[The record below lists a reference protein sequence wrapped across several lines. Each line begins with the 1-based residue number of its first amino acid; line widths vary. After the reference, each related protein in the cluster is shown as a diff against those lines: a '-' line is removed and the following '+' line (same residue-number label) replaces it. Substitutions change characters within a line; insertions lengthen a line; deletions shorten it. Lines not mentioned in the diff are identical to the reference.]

1 MQIFPRRVGQAVS
14 LCFALL
20 GAAGAGAAQADWPER
35 PVKLIVPYV
44 AGSGPDVVLRPIADA
59 LGRELGQP
67 VIVDNR
73 GGAGGI
79 VGTQALAAAAP
90 DGYTIGFGNLVTLA
104 INKSMYSKLP
114 YDPQRSL
121 APVSLAISNAL
132 VLIARNDF
140 PASNV
145 QGLVSYARQHP
156 GKVSVGSLGV
166 GSSAHLAG
174 EMLKS
179 ETGTTMLHVPYK
191 SGQQAVGDIVGGQ
204 LDVMIDNVAGVLP
217 FIRSGQVKVLGAT
230 SLARVPVLSD
240 VPTLDE
246 SGLKGFEVVS
256 WGGIVAPAGT
266 PKPIIDK
273 LNRAIARALQDPA
286 VLKLNETLSV
296 DATPSTPEQ
305 FASLIASEIPRWGE
319 MVKRSGASAD

>member
-1 MQIFPRRVGQAVS
+1 MLIFSGRARRAVS

-20 GAAGAGAAQADWPER
+20 AAAGTGAAHAQWPER
-35 PVKLIVPYV
+35 PIKLIVPYV
-44 AGSGPDVVLRPIADA
+44 AGSGPDVVLRPIAEA

-67 VIVDNR
+67 VVVDNR

-79 VGTQALAAAAP
+79 VGTQLLATSAP

-104 INKSMYSKLP
+104 INKSMYPKLP

-121 APVSLAISNAL
+121 APISLAISNAL
-132 VLIARNDF
+132 VLIARNDL

-145 QGLVSYARQHP
+145 QELVSYARKNP

-179 ETGTTMLHVPYK
+179 ETGTSMLHVPYK
-191 SGQQAVGDIVGGQ
+191 SGQQAVVDIAGGQ

-230 SLARVPVLSD
+230 SARRVPVLPD
-240 VPTLDE
+240 VPTVDE

-266 PKPIIDK
+266 PRPIIDK
-273 LNRAIARALQDPA
+273 LNAAVAKALQDPA
-286 VLKLNETLSV
+286 VLQLNATLSV

-305 FASLIASEIPRWGE
+305 FASLIATEIPRWGA

>member
-1 MQIFPRRVGQAVS
+1 MTATCASTSVF
-14 LCFALL
+14 FAILVTSGVKHL
-20 GAAGAGAAQADWPER
+20 GATAKD
-35 PVKLIVPYV
+35 
-44 AGSGPDVVLRPIADA
+44 
-59 LGRELGQP
+59 
-67 VIVDNR
+67 
-73 GGAGGI
+73 
-79 VGTQALAAAAP
+79 
-90 DGYTIGFGNLVTLA
+90 
-104 INKSMYSKLP
+104 
-114 YDPQRSL
+114 
-121 APVSLAISNAL
+121 
-132 VLIARNDF
+132 
-140 PASNV
+140 
-145 QGLVSYARQHP
+145 ARQHP

-230 SLARVPVLSD
+230 SLTRVPVLSD

-273 LNRAIARALQDPA
+273 LNRAIAKALQDPA

>member
-1 MQIFPRRVGQAVS
+1 MQIFPRRVRQAVS
-14 LCFALL
+14 LCVALL
-20 GAAGAGAAQADWPER
+20 GAAGAGAARADWPER

-79 VGTQALAAAAP
+79 VGTQMLASAAP

-104 INKSMYSKLP
+104 INKSMYKKLS

-121 APVSLAISNAL
+121 APISLAISNAL

-145 QGLVSYARQHP
+145 RELVSYARQHP

-191 SGQQAVGDIVGGQ
+191 SGQQAVGDIAGGQ
-204 LDVMIDNVAGVLP
+204 LDVSSRWSCSTA
-217 FIRSGQVKVLGAT
+217 SA
-230 SLARVPVLSD
+230 AR
-240 VPTLDE
+240 
-246 SGLKGFEVVS
+246 
-256 WGGIVAPAGT
+256 PAGRRR
-266 PKPIIDK
+266 PLLDRRP
-273 LNRAIARALQDPA
+273 
-286 VLKLNETLSV
+286 
-296 DATPSTPEQ
+296 
-305 FASLIASEIPRWGE
+305 PR
-319 MVKRSGASAD
+319 SAER

>member
-1 MQIFPRRVGQAVS
+1 MQLFPRRARRALA
-14 LCFALL
+14 LCLALL
-20 GAAGAGAAQADWPER
+20 AAAGAAHAEWPER
-35 PVKLIVPYV
+35 PIKLIVPYV

-79 VGTQALAAAAP
+79 VGTQLLASAAP

-104 INKSMYSKLP
+104 INKSMYPKLP
-114 YDPQRSL
+114 YDPQRGL
-121 APVSLAISNAL
+121 APISLAISNAL
-132 VLIARNDF
+132 VLVARNDF
-140 PASNV
+140 PAGNV
-145 QGLVSYARQHP
+145 RELIDYARKHP

-179 ETGTTMLHVPYK
+179 ETGTVMLHVPYK
-191 SGQQAVGDIVGGQ
+191 SGQQAVGDIAGGQ

-230 SLARVPVLSD
+230 SLARVPVLPD
-240 VPTLDE
+240 VPTVDE
-246 SGLKGFEVVS
+246 SAVRGFEVVS

-266 PKPIIDK
+266 PRPVIDR
-273 LNRAIARALQDPA
+273 LNAAVAKALRDPA
-286 VLKLNETLSV
+286 VLTLNETLSV

-305 FASLIASEIPRWGE
+305 FASLIASEIPRWGA
-319 MVKRSGASAD
+319 MVRRSGASAD

>member
-1 MQIFPRRVGQAVS
+1 MHFPNRIRRALS
-14 LCFALL
+14 LLMVLAAAT
-20 GAAGAGAAQADWPER
+20 GASAAQAEWPER
-35 PVKLIVPYV
+35 PIKMIVPYV

-79 VGTQALAAAAP
+79 VGTQALASSAP

-104 INKSMYSKLP
+104 INKSMHAKLP
-114 YDPQRSL
+114 YDPQRSF
-121 APVSLAISNAL
+121 APVSMAIGNAL
-132 VLIARNDF
+132 VLIARNDL

-145 QGLVSYARQHP
+145 QELIAYAKKNP

-191 SGQQAVGDIVGGQ
+191 SGQQAVADIAGGQ

-230 SLARVPVLSD
+230 SLKRVPVLPD

-256 WGGIVAPAGT
+256 WGGIMVPAGA

-273 LNRAIARALQDPA
+273 LNAAIAKALKDPA

-296 DATPSTPEQ
+296 EAMPSTPEQ
-305 FASLIASEIPRWGE
+305 FANLIATEIPRWGE
-319 MVKRSGASAD
+319 MVKKSGASAD